1 MATIQVINNKIRVTP
16 GIGETNIIITII
28 QKTLDIFDNII
39 DNTISTSLSISVVTD
54 SNELDD
60 GVYEV
65 LLSTYSPSDSIV
77 FITYNIDNQR
87 ALFDISCVKTKDMIG
102 QKDYRTYYDLISFAI
117 QYDLLNTAIVS
128 YQVTNT
134 LPYTDIDILNYFNNI
149 IKYFKYDI
157 TY

>member
-39 DNTISTSLSISVVTD
+39 DNTISTSLPISVVTD